1 MSGHPYVLPSFHPS
15 VRPSIRPS
23 VHPSICPSIKEKNPK
38 NNIGD
43 QNVMKSKIIEIAYTC
58 GFTTTQE
65 ITQAL
70 LKTSVETTKYE
81 KHPFYNLIY
90 IYIYIY
96 LLT

>member
-1 MSGHPYVLPSFHPS
+1 
-15 VRPSIRPS
+15 
-23 VHPSICPSIKEKNPK
+23 
-38 NNIGD
+38 
-43 QNVMKSKIIEIAYTC
+43 MKSKIIEIAYTC

-90 IYIYIY
+90 IYIYIRGQSKKSESWAVH
-96 LLT
+96 LLMC